1 MNLLQ
6 REAHNHFNKR
16 VATVDPLRVAP
27 FTVKTLDPANV
38 DNDKKLF
45 YSRVDSEVVAELIKN
60 ILTDDEYSKLMF
72 KSNKFTFQNDATGN
86 ERIDDLGLLKL
97 LFDCIV
103 PNVFVGVKVLCQN
116 LEATKLHP
124 YQNNVNALHTDME

>member
-86 ERIDDLGLLKL
+86 EGIDDLGLLKL

-103 PNVFVGVKVLCQN
+103 LVG
-116 LEATKLHP
+116 
-124 YQNNVNALHTDME
+124 